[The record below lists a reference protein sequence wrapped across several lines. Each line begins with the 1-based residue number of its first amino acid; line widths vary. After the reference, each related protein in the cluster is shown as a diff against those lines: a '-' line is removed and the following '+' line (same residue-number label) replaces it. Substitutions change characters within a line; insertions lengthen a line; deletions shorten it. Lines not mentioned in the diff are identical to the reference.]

1 MFILKLSRV
10 PDNFVSCWV
19 QCYNSDFYK
28 NMKPDKQNIIWI
40 KDKRLANEIR
50 NDYDVYKSSKLS
62 LDQYFQRTI
71 LYGSYTREKEKIFIR
86 KPDDEV
92 TSVPIFL
99 INNRN
104 NRQVTGWTIKD
115 LNSRQAIKMK
125 TEHICKL
132 HNCSYIS
139 VDLDNP
145 PDNIEIY
152 QINEGKGI
160 YFMLK
165 ILTKNRGT
173 THGTSSN
180 PSIIL

>member
-1 MFILKLSRV
+1 
-10 PDNFVSCWV
+10 
-19 QCYNSDFYK
+19 
-28 NMKPDKQNIIWI
+28 MKPDKQNIIWI

-165 ILTKNRGT
+165 T
-173 THGTSSN
+173 
-180 PSIIL
+180 